1 MLAVRGPSGGRSR
14 SGIAGERDSG
24 PARQGASVSKEEQL
38 RPGTTVQLSDGSTAL
53 VLAPPDLQASTVRVR
68 YVDAPF
74 AVEQVGVE
82 RDCPIDDVTS
92 WYSSEDLKHTEGRLA

>member
-1 MLAVRGPSGGRSR
+1 M
-14 SGIAGERDSG
+14 
-24 PARQGASVSKEEQL
+24 SKEEQL
-38 RPGTTVQLSDGSTAL
+38 QLGTTVQLSDGSTAL

-74 AVEQVGVE
+74 AAAQAGTES
-82 RDCPIDDVTS
+82 DCPIDEITS

>member
-1 MLAVRGPSGGRSR
+1 M
-14 SGIAGERDSG
+14 
-24 PARQGASVSKEEQL
+24 SKEEQL
-38 RPGTTVQLSDGSTAL
+38 QPGTTVQLSDGSTAL
-53 VLAPPDLQASTVRVR
+53 VLAPADLHAYTVRVR